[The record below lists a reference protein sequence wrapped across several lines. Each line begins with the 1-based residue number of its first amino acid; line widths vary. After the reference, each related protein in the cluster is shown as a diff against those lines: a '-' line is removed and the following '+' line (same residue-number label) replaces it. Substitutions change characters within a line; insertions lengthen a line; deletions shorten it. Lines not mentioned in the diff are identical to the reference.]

1 MNKRKCKE
9 SLSKH
14 KITFQSNKFIL
25 QSKKGITLIALV
37 ITIIVMLILA
47 GVSLN
52 ATIGENGILTRAK
65 DAKEAQE
72 LAKTK
77 EDLEY
82 MFLDYNVWQ
91 SEKKTISEFLKNK
104 MESGEIEEFRA
115 YPVNNEFKMV
125 IKKEGKYFF
134 VEQEDG
140 IYKAVQMGGLSDENS
155 DFTIVTR
162 EEFKNVVDGSMKFEL
177 ANDKKTT
184 LIFYDEIEDALNF
197 DIVSGNVTIYMTQ
210 DMTLTNR
217 GLKRSAVD
225 VHSGATLNLYV
236 LENVKL
242 TVDSGY
248 GEDANGNVP
257 GKGGYAGIH
266 VPEGATLNLYGKGTI
281 EAFGGNAG
289 NGGTFTKGGLN
300 GNGAGGGGAGAGI
313 GGNGG
318 NGGQYLKGIGADGE
332 NGENC
337 GNVNI
342 YNSITVY
349 SYGGAGGSGGAGN
362 YATASAGGA
371 GGYPAAGIGG
381 GGAGG
386 AGGTCCAGA
395 GGYTGGSGDMDESQS
410 ENGLSGG
417 NGERTEGGT
426 TFLGGGGY
434 FEGAEGTDRNGLDR
448 RVLTFGGMHNQGY
461 WENLRDHSGN
471 GGIAGTGGTIRV
483 SNNANIYSYNGNL
496 YTDGTS
502 YNNGLNQCPIY
513 LQAGIVTAK
522 YTYNINYGGSQ
533 SYLLF
538 ELQLKSASS
547 TSTKS
552 GYKNMKYND
561 TNVSN
566 RYITKNT
573 VLTNV
578 DMLEQGVGSGAG
590 YIEVSNGTYIIDAN
604 MN

>member
-1 MNKRKCKE
+1 MQISE
-9 SLSKH
+9 
-14 KITFQSNKFIL
+14 IIIL
-25 QSKKGITLIALV
+25 QL
-37 ITIIVMLILA
+37 
-47 GVSLN
+47 
-52 ATIGENGILTRAK
+52 
-65 DAKEAQE
+65 
-72 LAKTK
+72 
-77 EDLEY
+77 
-82 MFLDYNVWQ
+82 
-91 SEKKTISEFLKNK
+91 
-104 MESGEIEEFRA
+104 
-115 YPVNNEFKMV
+115 
-125 IKKEGKYFF
+125 
-134 VEQEDG
+134 
-140 IYKAVQMGGLSDENS
+140 
-155 DFTIVTR
+155 
-162 EEFKNVVDGSMKFEL
+162 FKNVVDGSMKFEL

-184 LIFYDEIEDALNF
+184 LIFYDEIEDTLNF

-281 EAFGGNAG
+281 EAFGG
-289 NGGTFTKGGLN
+289 
-300 GNGAGGGGAGAGI
+300 
-313 GGNGG
+313 
-318 NGGQYLKGIGADGE
+318 
-332 NGENC
+332 
-337 GNVNI
+337 
-342 YNSITVY
+342 
-349 SYGGAGGSGGAGN
+349 
-362 YATASAGGA
+362 
-371 GGYPAAGIGG
+371 
-381 GGAGG
+381 
-386 AGGTCCAGA
+386 
-395 GGYTGGSGDMDESQS
+395 
-410 ENGLSGG
+410 
-417 NGERTEGGT
+417 
-426 TFLGGGGY
+426 
-434 FEGAEGTDRNGLDR
+434 
-448 RVLTFGGMHNQGY
+448 
-461 WENLRDHSGN
+461 
-471 GGIAGTGGTIRV
+471 IAGTGGTIRA

-566 RYITKNT
+566 RYITKNV
-573 VLTNV
+573 VLTNI